1 MTGIGVGVSTL
12 KNPSRAGKEAACRAL
27 DMVTD
32 PSRCCLVF
40 ATAGYPQRS
49 LLDAIRDQVGPIP
62 MAGCS
67 GEGIIGPGVADESNH
82 AVLVAAIADPRI
94 SFKTAGY
101 PTVSNSR
108 AAARH
113 VGISLSRHVTEQ
125 ARFALLFPGGLH
137 VVADEFL
144 TELEAHLPPDLPC
157 LGGAAGEN
165 WQRQTTYQ
173 YHDWQIYD
181 EGVSAALVSGDFRLA
196 TSVSHGCVP
205 IGTELEISRVEGNRL
220 YELGGRPV
228 MDVMAE
234 YVGEDIWS
242 DFGKV
247 AVHFCLGQA
256 LKSDLADAYDPL
268 IIRFIPQCHPEDK
281 SVSLPV
287 RMTKGERV
295 WMTRR
300 DHRKMF
306 ESAKNSIDGLRDELR
321 GAIPFLALHFDCAGR
336 GKVVLSEADKL
347 ELIAS
352 FQKGWGQGTP
362 WAGFFT
368 YGEFCPIAG
377 RNMFHN
383 YTAAIALLY

>member
-1 MTGIGVGVSTL
+1 MTGIGLGVSTL
-12 KNPSRAGKEAACRAL
+12 KNPLRAGKEAACDAL
-27 DMVTD
+27 EGLTGRC
-32 PSRCCLVF
+32 RCCLVF
-40 ATAGYPQRS
+40 ATAGYPQRN
-49 LLDAIRDQVGPIP
+49 LLDAIRSQIGSIP
-62 MAGCS
+62 MVGCS

-82 AVLVAAIADPRI
+82 AVLVVAIADPRMRVT
-94 SFKTAGY
+94 TAGY
-101 PTVSNSR
+101 PIVRDSI

-113 VGISLSRHVTEQ
+113 IGTALGSHVHDD

-144 TELEAHLPPDLPC
+144 IELETHMPRYIPC

-165 WQRQTTYQ
+165 WLRQKTFQ
-173 YHDWQIYD
+173 YHDWQIYE
-181 EGVSAALVSGDFRLA
+181 EGVSAALVSGDFGLA
-196 TSVSHGCVP
+196 TSVTHGCLP
-205 IGTELEISRVEGNRL
+205 IGTELEITRVEGNRL
-220 YELGGRPV
+220 YEIGGRPV
-228 MDVMAE
+228 MEVMAE

-247 AVHFCLGQA
+247 AVHFCLGEP
-256 LKSDLADAYDPL
+256 LKPDVAEEYDPL

-287 RMTKGERV
+287 RLRKGDRV

-300 DHRKMF
+300 DHQKMF
-306 ESAKNSIDGLRDELR
+306 ESAKQAIDKLREELR

-347 ELIAS
+347 ELIGL
-352 FQKGWGQGTP
+352 FQKGLGGAIP
-362 WAGFFT
+362 WAGFYS
-368 YGEFCPIAG
+368 YGEFCPVAG
-377 RNMFHN
+377 KNTFHN